1 MSYSVKEVAEKF
13 NISPH
18 TVRYY
23 TDMELIPGVKRD
35 ANNRRL
41 FDDASL
47 GWLKTIIAFRTAGMS
62 VELIKSYLE
71 LYEQGDATI
80 PDRYGL
86 LVEQRRLTAEKLEEM
101 NKQMKVIDEKVDT
114 YYDKMAQNKKQAGN

>member
-1 MSYSVKEVAEKF
+1 
-13 NISPH
+13 
-18 TVRYY
+18 
-23 TDMELIPGVKRD
+23 
-35 ANNRRL
+35 
-41 FDDASL
+41 
-47 GWLKTIIAFRTAGMS
+47 MS

-86 LVEQRRLTAEKLEEM
+86 LVEQRRLTAERLEEM

-114 YYDKMAQNKKQAGN
+114 YYDKMALSKKQAGN